1 MVICAVATYIY
12 EALLTDHPLT
22 KRDIYYRDVELF
34 KRQKVVDDVY
44 GLHPRHQRIS
54 DNSEAVDDLAA
65 TFGVER
71 SALLVRAS
79 SKGIFCGSVLSIRL
93 VNGTVI
99 QGNDDQVG
107 VRFHAHCLAYLLG
120 NSYSRRGGR

>member
-1 MVICAVATYIY
+1 MTVVICAVATYIY

-22 KRDIYYRDVELF
+22 KRDIYYRDVGLF

-44 GLHPRHQRIS
+44 GLRPRHQRIS

-71 SALLVRAS
+71 SALLVVCTAS
-79 SKGIFCGSVLSIRL
+79 FVYSHWIWQASIEQR
-93 VNGTVI
+93 N
-99 QGNDDQVG
+99 
-107 VRFHAHCLAYLLG
+107 LLWICPLHSARQRH
-120 NSYSRRGGR
+120 SYTRE